1 MTILLNNVYV
11 ALEQGII
18 NTDQAL
24 YLIYTHREIT
34 YPIKVKELFQLTQL
48 KYIVGNKIGKEL
60 LIEENIKLAL
70 KGTIKPI
77 YNTEVS
83 KKIPAKI
90 LALVGV
96 KDPVTEQLKF
106 PSGEVTIQHTA
117 DNFLLGEGLIAYHYL
132 ISFIY
137 VSNRRRKQQEMGK
150 HFNNNFPYRG
160 VRLRL
165 RSKGTA
171 GLFKSS

>member
-60 LIEENIKLAL
+60 LIEENIKLL
-70 KGTIKPI
+70 KRYYQTYLQHRSIQE
-77 YNTEVS
+77 NTQ
-83 KKIPAKI
+83 I

-96 KDPVTEQLKF
+96 KILLQSSL
-106 PSGEVTIQHTA
+106 
-117 DNFLLGEGLIAYHYL
+117 NFLQERLLSSTLLI
-132 ISFIY
+132 IS
-137 VSNRRRKQQEMGK
+137 
-150 HFNNNFPYRG
+150 
-160 VRLRL
+160 
-165 RSKGTA
+165 
-171 GLFKSS
+171 SSERA

>member
-24 YLIYTHREIT
+24 YLIYREIT

-70 KGTIKPI
+70 KVLSNLFTTQK
-77 YNTEVS
+77 S

-96 KDPVTEQLKF
+96 KILLQSSL
-106 PSGEVTIQHTA
+106 
-117 DNFLLGEGLIAYHYL
+117 NFLQEGYPAHC
-132 ISFIY
+132 
-137 VSNRRRKQQEMGK
+137 
-150 HFNNNFPYRG
+150 
-160 VRLRL
+160 
-165 RSKGTA
+165 
-171 GLFKSS
+171 

>member
-70 KGTIKPI
+70 KVLSNLFT
-77 YNTEVS
+77 TEVS

-96 KDPVTEQLKF
+96 KILLQSSL
-106 PSGEVTIQHTA
+106 
-117 DNFLLGEGLIAYHYL
+117 NFLQERLLSSTLI
-132 ISFIY
+132 IS
-137 VSNRRRKQQEMGK
+137 
-150 HFNNNFPYRG
+150 
-160 VRLRL
+160 
-165 RSKGTA
+165 
-171 GLFKSS
+171 SSERA

>member
-77 YNTEVS
+77 YNTEYPR
-83 KKIPAKI
+83 KY
-90 LALVGV
+90 
-96 KDPVTEQLKF
+96 
-106 PSGEVTIQHTA
+106 
-117 DNFLLGEGLIAYHYL
+117 LLRY
-132 ISFIY
+132 
-137 VSNRRRKQQEMGK
+137 
-150 HFNNNFPYRG
+150 
-160 VRLRL
+160 
-165 RSKGTA
+165 
-171 GLFKSS
+171 

>member
-1 MTILLNNVYV
+1 
-11 ALEQGII
+11 
-18 NTDQAL
+18 
-24 YLIYTHREIT
+24 
-34 YPIKVKELFQLTQL
+34 
-48 KYIVGNKIGKEL
+48 VGNKIGKEL

-106 PSGEVTIQHTA
+106 PGEVTIQHTA
-117 DNFLLGEGLIAYHYL
+117 DNFLLGGLNTITL
-132 ISFIY
+132 SFIY
-137 VSNRRRKQQEMGK
+137 VSNRRKTTRDGKTFQQ
-150 HFNNNFPYRG
+150 
-160 VRLRL
+160 
-165 RSKGTA
+165 
-171 GLFKSS
+171 

>member
-1 MTILLNNVYV
+1 
-11 ALEQGII
+11 
-18 NTDQAL
+18 
-24 YLIYTHREIT
+24 
-34 YPIKVKELFQLTQL
+34 
-48 KYIVGNKIGKEL
+48 L

-106 PSGEVTIQHTA
+106 PSGEVTIQHT
-117 DNFLLGEGLIAYHYL
+117 DNFLLERA
-132 ISFIY
+132 
-137 VSNRRRKQQEMGK
+137 
-150 HFNNNFPYRG
+150 
-160 VRLRL
+160 
-165 RSKGTA
+165 
-171 GLFKSS
+171 

>member
-18 NTDQAL
+18 DQAL

-70 KGTIKPI
+70 KVLSNLFTTQKYPRK
-77 YNTEVS
+77 Y
-83 KKIPAKI
+83 
-90 LALVGV
+90 
-96 KDPVTEQLKF
+96 
-106 PSGEVTIQHTA
+106 
-117 DNFLLGEGLIAYHYL
+117 LLRY
-132 ISFIY
+132 
-137 VSNRRRKQQEMGK
+137 
-150 HFNNNFPYRG
+150 
-160 VRLRL
+160 
-165 RSKGTA
+165 
-171 GLFKSS
+171 

>member
-1 MTILLNNVYV
+1 
-11 ALEQGII
+11 
-18 NTDQAL
+18 
-24 YLIYTHREIT
+24 
-34 YPIKVKELFQLTQL
+34 
-48 KYIVGNKIGKEL
+48 L

-106 PSGEVTIQHTA
+106 PSGEVTHSPPR
-117 DNFLLGEGLIAYHYL
+117 EGLIAYHYL
-132 ISFIY
+132 IFY
-137 VSNRRRKQQEMGK
+137 LLCFQ
-150 HFNNNFPYRG
+150 
-160 VRLRL
+160 
-165 RSKGTA
+165 
-171 GLFKSS
+171 

>member
-18 NTDQAL
+18 NQAL

-117 DNFLLGEGLIAYHYL
+117 DNFLGEGLIAYHYL
-132 ISFIY
+132 IFY
-137 VSNRRRKQQEMGK
+137 LCFQ
-150 HFNNNFPYRG
+150 
-160 VRLRL
+160 
-165 RSKGTA
+165 
-171 GLFKSS
+171 

>member
-1 MTILLNNVYV
+1 MLPWNRHHKHRSR
-11 ALEQGII
+11 
-18 NTDQAL
+18 L

-60 LIEENIKLAL
+60 LIEEIIKLVL

-83 KKIPAKI
+83 KKYPKI

-96 KDPVTEQLKF
+96 KILLQSSL
-106 PSGEVTIQHTA
+106 
-117 DNFLLGEGLIAYHYL
+117 NFLQSYYPAHC
-132 ISFIY
+132 
-137 VSNRRRKQQEMGK
+137 
-150 HFNNNFPYRG
+150 
-160 VRLRL
+160 
-165 RSKGTA
+165 
-171 GLFKSS
+171 